1 MQYLKWI
8 STSRAWNWVG
18 IWTLQ
23 CHDKSKITSHLAS
36 VRQSRDFSTLA
47 LHCST
52 CFPHTPV
59 NPCSYNSY
67 NIFQWKKINR
77 IPKPRTT
84 PGSQDR
90 LHQKKADLWHFII
103 NSDLDK
109 IPICSG
115 HKKAGEQ
122 TVRQTFSVSGLT
134 IQLRK
139 FSAGNTMG
147 LDSPASHICNY
158 LTF

>member
-1 MQYLKWI
+1 MQYLKRI
-8 STSRAWNWVG
+8 STSPAWNWVG

-36 VRQSRDFSTLA
+36 VRHSRDFSTLA
-47 LHCST
+47 LHCSI
-52 CFPHTPV
+52 CFPHMPV
-59 NPCSYNSY
+59 NPYSYNSY
-67 NIFQWKKINR
+67 NIFQWKKTKQDPQAKDNSR
-77 IPKPRTT
+77 LPGQTLPK
-84 PGSQDR
+84 
-90 LHQKKADLWHFII
+90 KKNDLWHFVI
-103 NSDLDK
+103 NFDFSK

-115 HKKAGEQ
+115 NKKAGEQ
-122 TVRQTFSVSGLT
+122 TVRQTFSGSGLT

-158 LTF
+158 F